1 MSRRCDREGVAWP
14 RRGMRDRSALRWGWS
29 TDELDLLTRHFNLW
43 VPRVLVRKRHPQAMA
58 HLRER
63 PTLPPWWTQEMIDR
77 AHALAAK
84 WEKIFLDAED
94 EGSSDGATVAGER
107 GSRG

>member
-1 MSRRCDREGVAWP
+1 MSRRCDREGVAWDD
-14 RRGMRDRSALRWGWS
+14 RLRGYDRELLRAGVTCDALWEFFEWRITYGRGHES
-29 TDELDLLTRHFNLW
+29 GHDGAL
-43 VPRVLVRKRHPQAMA
+43 MA

-63 PTLPPWWTQEMIDR
+63 PVLPPWWTQEMIDR

>member
-1 MSRRCDREGVAWP
+1 MVRVRYAPDVLWEAYEWALFYGFTRE
-14 RRGMRDRSALRWGWS
+14 
-29 TDELDLLTRHFNLW
+29 RHDA
-43 VPRVLVRKRHPQAMA
+43 VMA